1 MIIIHIE
8 NKKMSPECFFC
19 SFYNEFE
26 FPIRVLI
33 FFLTNFDSAYVC
45 PSAKTNN
52 FYNESASIC

>member
-1 MIIIHIE
+1 
-8 NKKMSPECFFC
+8 MSPECFFC

-33 FFLTNFDSAYVC
+33 FFLTNFDSASVC